1 MVIRQ
6 RAIHAKHKQ
15 ERHDALLDAALR
27 LLARAPD
34 RVPSVADVADAA
46 GLAKGTVYLYFP
58 SKEELLL
65 ALHER
70 NMHGFFAALTALV
83 EGPEP
88 VTLDAMIA
96 LTQRHLIAPPL
107 LLQLAARCFG
117 MMAQG
122 IPPAAAAGYRQRV
135 SDRLLRAGAG
145 LERHFPELGP
155 GGGARLLRHS
165 YALIIG
171 LWQMSEAGGTP
182 CMAVPKPPPTSGDG
196 RAPRPVVS
204 EPPPPPAFAWR
215 YDDELERALRALWGG
230 SMERAAVA
238 ATNESGVQP

>member
-1 MVIRQ
+1 MGIRQ
-6 RAIHAKHKQ
+6 RAVHAEHKQ
-15 ERHDALLDAALR
+15 ERYDALLDAALG
-27 LLARAPD
+27 LLGRTPD

-83 EGPEP
+83 EGPGP
-88 VTLDAMIA
+88 VTLDGMIA
-96 LTQRHLIAPPL
+96 LTRQHLIGPPL

-122 IPPAAAAGYRQRV
+122 IPAAAAADYRQRV

-182 CMAVPKPPPTSGDG
+182 CA
-196 RAPRPVVS
+196 VVS
-204 EPPPPPAFAWR
+204 GSQPAAIAWR
-215 YDDELERALRALWGG
+215 YDDELELALRALWGG
-230 SMERAAVA
+230 TIGTLAIA
-238 ATNESGVQP
+238 SGHEDGAQR

>member
-1 MVIRQ
+1 
-6 RAIHAKHKQ
+6 
-15 ERHDALLDAALR
+15 
-27 LLARAPD
+27 
-34 RVPSVADVADAA
+34 VPSVADVADAA

-83 EGPEP
+83 EGQGP

-96 LTQRHLIAPPL
+96 LTRRHLIAPPL

-122 IPPAAAAGYRQRV
+122 IPAAAAAEYRQRV

-145 LERHFPELGP
+145 LERHFPVLGP
-155 GGGARLLRHS
+155 DGGARLLRHS

-171 LWQMSEAGGTP
+171 LWQMSEAVGAP
-182 CMAVPKPPPTSGDG
+182 CMAVPDSQ
-196 RAPRPVVS
+196 
-204 EPPPPPAFAWR
+204 PPAFAWR

-230 SMERAAVA
+230 TIGTLGVA
-238 ATNESGVQP
+238 AGREAGAHR

>member
-1 MVIRQ
+1 MAIRQ
-6 RAIHAKHKQ
+6 RAIHAEHKQ
-15 ERHDALLDAALR
+15 ERHDALLDAALG

-83 EGPEP
+83 EGPGP

-122 IPPAAAAGYRQRV
+122 IPAAAAAEYRQRV

-145 LERHFPELGP
+145 LERHFPELGTGRRRATAAP
-155 GGGARLLRHS
+155 QLCVDHRPVADVRGRRGSVRGGGRVRNRRHS
-165 YALIIG
+165 RG
-171 LWQMSEAGGTP
+171 DTTMSSNAR
-182 CMAVPKPPPTSGDG
+182 CARSGAA
-196 RAPRPVVS
+196 RSERLPWRPDVK
-204 EPPPPPAFAWR
+204 
-215 YDDELERALRALWGG
+215 
-230 SMERAAVA
+230 MERNDEASRL
-238 ATNESGVQP
+238 ECCSP

>member
-6 RAIHAKHKQ
+6 RAIHAEHKQ
-15 ERHDALLDAALR
+15 ERHDALLDAALG

-70 NMHGFFAALTALV
+70 NMHGFFARAHRA
-83 EGPEP
+83 GRRAGAG
-88 VTLDAMIA
+88 TLDAMIA
-96 LTQRHLIAPPL
+96 LTRRHLIAPPL

-122 IPPAAAAGYRQRV
+122 IPAAAAAEYRQRV

-171 LWQMSEAGGTP
+171 LWQMSEAGGAP
-182 CMAVPKPPPTSGDG
+182 CPA
-196 RAPRPVVS
+196 APDPQ
-204 EPPPPPAFAWR
+204 PPAFAWR

-230 SMERAAVA
+230 TIGALAAA
-238 ATNESGVQP
+238 AGT

>member
-1 MVIRQ
+1 MAIRQ
-6 RAIHAKHKQ
+6 RAIHAEHKQ
-15 ERHDALLDAALR
+15 ERHDALLDAALA
-27 LLARAPD
+27 LLAQAPD

-83 EGPEP
+83 EGPGP
-88 VTLDAMIA
+88 VTLEAMIA

-117 MMAQG
+117 MMAQD
-122 IPPAAAAGYRQRV
+122 IPAAAVAEYRQRV

-155 GGGARLLRHS
+155 GSGARLLRHS

-171 LWQMSEAGGTP
+171 LWQMSEAGGTA
-182 CMAVPKPPPTSGDG
+182 CAAASG
-196 RAPRPVVS
+196 AQ
-204 EPPPPPAFAWR
+204 PPAFAWR
-215 YDDELERALRALWGG
+215 YEDELERALRVLWAGTI
-230 SMERAAVA
+230 ATLAVA
-238 ATNESGVQP
+238 AGREDGGQR

>member
-1 MVIRQ
+1 VVIRQ
-6 RAIHAKHKQ
+6 RAIHAEHKQ
-15 ERHDALLDAALR
+15 ERHDALLDAALG
-27 LLARAPD
+27 LLSQAPD

-83 EGPEP
+83 EGPGP

-96 LTQRHLIAPPL
+96 LTKRHLIAPPL

-122 IPPAAAAGYRQRV
+122 IPAAAAADYRQRV

-171 LWQMSEAGGTP
+171 LWQMSEAGRTP
-182 CMAVPKPPPTSGDG
+182 RMAAAESSPTSAADG
-196 RAPRPVVS
+196 ASCTSVS
-204 EPPPPPAFAWR
+204 EPPPPAFAWR

-230 SMERAAVA
+230 SIERLSAAA
-238 ATNESGVQP
+238 GNESRVQP

>member
-6 RAIHAKHKQ
+6 RAIHAEHKQ
-15 ERHDALLDAALR
+15 ERHDALLDAALG

-83 EGPEP
+83 EGPGP

-96 LTQRHLIAPPL
+96 LTRQHLIAPPL

-122 IPPAAAAGYRQRV
+122 IPPAAAAEYRQRV

-171 LWQMSEAGGTP
+171 LWQMSEAGGAT
-182 CMAVPKPPPTSGDG
+182 CMAEAEPSPTSQARGVPC
-196 RAPRPVVS
+196 AAVS
-204 EPPPPPAFAWR
+204 EPPPPAFAWR

-230 SMERAAVA
+230 SIERLSAAA
-238 ATNESGVQP
+238 GNESGVQP

>member
-6 RAIHAKHKQ
+6 RAIHAEHKQ
-15 ERHDALLDAALR
+15 KRYDALLDAAMG

-58 SKEELLL
+58 GKEELLL

-83 EGPEP
+83 EGPGP

-107 LLQLAARCFG
+107 VLQLAARCFG

-122 IPPAAAAGYRQRV
+122 IPAAAAADYRQRV

-145 LERHFPELGP
+145 LERHFPALGA

-171 LWQMSEAGGTP
+171 LWQMSEAGGSAYSP
-182 CMAVPKPPPTSGDG
+182 GSG
-196 RAPRPVVS
+196 A
-204 EPPPPPAFAWR
+204 PPPAFAWR
-215 YDDELERALRALWGG
+215 YEEELDRALRALWGG
-230 SMERAAVA
+230 TIGRPA
-238 ATNESGVQP
+238 ATAGAEPGVRP